1 MKNIKIPIAYEGYP
15 FIFLSVF
22 VTLIFTFSGLTCPA
36 IACLGITA
44 FVSWFFRDPER
55 IQSTHENAI
64 FSPAD
69 GKVIDVSR
77 IKNTPHISGE
87 AWRISIFMSIFNV
100 HVNRSPIQ
108 GEVESI
114 FYRPGEFYSANLSK
128 AMEKNEQNAIIIK
141 GPGKKYYVM
150 VQVAGLIARRI
161 VCWAEKGDVLKAGQR
176 IGIIRFGSRVDL
188 YVPTDVKIKVALNEH
203 VRAGE
208 TILGLWK

>member
-1 MKNIKIPIAYEGYP
+1 MKNIQIPIAYEGYP
-15 FIFLSVF
+15 FILLSVF
-22 VTLIFTFSGLTCPA
+22 VTLIFAFLGLTCPTLV
-36 IACLGITA
+36 CVGITA
-44 FVSWFFRDPER
+44 FVSWFFRDPSR

-69 GKVIDVSR
+69 GKIIDVSR
-77 IKNTPHISGE
+77 IKNTPHIGGE

-100 HVNRSPIQ
+100 HVNRSPIP
-108 GEVESI
+108 GKVESI
-114 FYRPGEFYSANLSK
+114 FYKPGEFYSANLSK

-141 GPGKKYYVM
+141 GPGKKYYVV

-161 VCWAEKGDVLKAGQR
+161 VCWAEQGDVLKAGQR

-188 YVPTDVKIKVALNEH
+188 YLPVDVKIKAALNEH
-203 VRAGE
+203 VRGGE